1 MISNKL
7 LKGNNVDEI
16 ITFPLYGRERDVG
29 DGLRVITDVS
39 EGDKIATINQTSGE
53 VTVFEIVKIK
63 IFTDIGFKTIIEDT
77 KTLKRKVIFGYILP
91 DEYKKFEYINHCISD
106 WTISIF

>member
-1 MISNKL
+1 MTNNKL
-7 LKGNNVDEI
+7 PKRDNVYEV

-39 EGDKIATINQTSGE
+39 EGNKIATINQTNGE

-77 KTLKRKVIFGYILP
+77 KTLKQKVIFGYILP
-91 DEYKKFEYINHCISD
+91 DEYRKFEYNKHCVLD
-106 WTISIF
+106 WTISI